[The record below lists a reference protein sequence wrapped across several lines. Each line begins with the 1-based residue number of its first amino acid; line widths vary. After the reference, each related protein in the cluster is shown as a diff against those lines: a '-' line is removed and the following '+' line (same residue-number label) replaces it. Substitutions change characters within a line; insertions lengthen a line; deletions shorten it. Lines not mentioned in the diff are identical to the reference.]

1 MPTEYST
8 SFLKDTTDLLRYY
21 KKLGD
26 RAISQAPDAA
36 LTATPDPES
45 NSIAIIV
52 KHLSGNM
59 RSRWRDFLTTDG
71 EKPDRHRDTEFE
83 TPPQT
88 REEIVAVWE
97 SGWEVAFDSLSRL
110 TEADVNRS
118 VLIRNEPHSVMQA
131 MSRTLAHSA
140 YHVGQIVYLAKH
152 FAGNRWTTLSVAK
165 GKSGEF
171 NARLGVGSQT
181 GREQRR

>member
-1 MPTEYST
+1 MPTDSST
-8 SFLKDTTDLLRYY
+8 PFIKDTTDVLRYY

-26 RAISQAPDAA
+26 RALAQAPDAA
-36 LTATPDPES
+36 LTAVLDPGS
-45 NSIAIIV
+45 NSIATIV

-88 REEIVAVWE
+88 REDIIAMWE
-97 SGWEVAFDSLSRL
+97 DGWTVTFDSLNRL
-110 TEADVNRS
+110 TEADVTRT
-118 VLIRNEPHSVMQA
+118 VLIRSEPHSVMQA
-131 MSRTLAHSA
+131 MVRALAHTA

-165 GKSGEF
+165 GKSAEF
-171 NARLGVGSQT
+171 NARLGVRPET
-181 GREQRR
+181 GGEQRR